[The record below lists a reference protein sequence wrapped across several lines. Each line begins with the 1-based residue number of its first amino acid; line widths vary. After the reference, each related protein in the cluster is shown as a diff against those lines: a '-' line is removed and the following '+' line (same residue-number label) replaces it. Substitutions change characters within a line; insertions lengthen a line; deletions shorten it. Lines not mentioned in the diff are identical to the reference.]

1 MELRTKSGGTET
13 VMVCSKVVG
22 HRVVAFAVAMIIATS
37 VFAQSGVEAVIDG
50 PDGPV
55 PPGTMVVLSAQGST
69 ADALSWQCCNAGLQ
83 LLVVEKGTICAFA
96 TSKEGVYTIILAAA
110 KTGDDGKAELS
121 TARKEVI
128 VGRSGPNPPG
138 PNPPG
143 PGPEPNPPEP
153 DPLPEGKY
161 KLAADALRWTE
172 SVEDRS
178 LAIDLAAA
186 FEASASQIAAG
197 TVTTLQQ
204 FQSESQRLNRQALGD
219 SVGLWKPF
227 FESLQI
233 RLKSLNSAG
242 HMVSLE
248 DHAVAWEEIAIGL
261 RRAGEAD

>member
-1 MELRTKSGGTET
+1 
-13 VMVCSKVVG
+13 MVCSKVAS
-22 HRVVAFAVAMIIATS
+22 HRVVAFGVAMIIATS

-110 KTGDDGKAELS
+110 KTGDDGKAQIS

-128 VGRSGPNPPG
+128 VGRPG
-138 PNPPG
+138 PDPDPDPPG
-143 PGPEPNPPEP
+143 PGPGPTPPGP
-153 DPLPEGKY
+153 TPLPDGKY
-161 KLAADALRWTE
+161 KLAADALRWTG
-172 SVEDRS
+172 SIEDRS
-178 LAIDLAAA
+178 LAPDLAAA

-219 SVGLWKPF
+219 SAEMWKPF

-248 DHAVAWEEIAIGL
+248 DHATAWEEIAVGL
-261 RRAGEAD
+261 RAAGGN